1 MPKLGMETIR
11 RRQVID
17 AVLRILGEH
26 GWRDLTIR
34 EVADVAGVSSGIIA
48 HYFGKK
54 REMTIDAIAEAHRR
68 YEQQLSE
75 AHQSYAHPLERLVA
89 FIDVLAGSGGR
100 EQPGWAFW
108 LAIWGRVPFDRVLQ
122 AEAAAL
128 QRAFRQLLS
137 NAVAQGVDLKLFRP
151 QSSPADIADSLIAL
165 GQGLG
170 LQHVLDGRAM
180 PPKRL
185 KELLLHA
192 LGRDLGVDFGTR
204 PLPAADSPRD
214 HAAGA

>member
-68 YEQQLSE
+68 YEQQLAE
-75 AHQSYAHPLERLVA
+75 IEQAHAHPLERLVA
-89 FIDVLAGSGGR
+89 FIDVLAGFGSR
-100 EQPGWAFW
+100 DQPGWAFW

-128 QRAFRQLLS
+128 QRAFRRLLS
-137 NAVAQGVDLKLFRP
+137 SAISQGIDLRLFTTP
-151 QSSPADIADSLIAL
+151 SAPADIADSMIAL
-165 GQGLG
+165 GHGLG
-170 LQHVLDGRAM
+170 VQHVLDGRAM
-180 PPKRL
+180 APRRM
-185 KELLLHA
+185 KEMLLQA
-192 LGRDLGVDFGTR
+192 LGRELGVDFGAR
-204 PLPAADSPRD
+204 ALPAPEAVRD
-214 HAAGA
+214 HSAGA